1 MTLTSFWRRYLPA
14 SLKKATSSQL
24 SVLSAV
30 RISRHWI
37 HQRLSPRSNTSTH
50 LLRLTE
56 EHRVTQTA
64 LSALP
69 RCKFRQKKSLEQY
82 PLSHRV
88 PLVVP
93 MAQHL
98 STSKI

>member
-14 SLKKATSSQL
+14 SLKKATSNQL
-24 SVLSAV
+24 SVLSAA
-30 RISRHWI
+30 RISRRWI

-64 LSALP
+64 LSASP
-69 RCKFRQKKSLEQY
+69 RCKFRQKKSD
-82 PLSHRV
+82 
-88 PLVVP
+88 LVNLLLKGGLPEEVNEVIYG
-93 MAQHL
+93 AN
-98 STSKI
+98 